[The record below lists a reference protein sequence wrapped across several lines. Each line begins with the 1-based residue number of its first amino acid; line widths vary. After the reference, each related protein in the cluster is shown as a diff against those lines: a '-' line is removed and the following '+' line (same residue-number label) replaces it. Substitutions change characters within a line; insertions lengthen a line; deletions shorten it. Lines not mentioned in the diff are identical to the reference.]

1 MHLSKNKLIKILKTK
16 NQTCK
21 KGRNCKR
28 IKKYKTQNKYKRQ
41 FNLRHKTLRRLI
53 GGGKPL
59 RKTDTDVD
67 NTNNEFTRLYR
78 DYTNNKEKYN
88 NSGAIETELTK
99 YNIKKKIKNNGFLN
113 SAQRND
119 IIIKKS
125 LIKLFTD
132 NKNDKKV
139 ASNPP
144 STPVLPSVSAAQDN
158 SLLAAAINIATAKMQ
173 PAAPAAV
180 ASDNSLL
187 DTAINIAVEKM
198 QVPDVVREAAVNI
211 AAAKMSEAADNSL
224 LAAAINIA
232 TAKMQPAAQPAAPAP
247 VVAQPQVAADNS
259 LLAAAINIA
268 TAKMQP
274 AAQPAAPAPVV
285 APPQAVVAAP
295 AVAKDCA
302 EGNQFKMKIY
312 NPNSSENKGNLYGNA
327 TVQPNLAD
335 GSSEI
340 RLSGAIPDPSF
351 FSTITGTP
359 GQTADTTLRIMMKG
373 PGTGNASN
381 QAQIDSSIALAQKQ
395 QQIDEEVKAITDLQK
410 QIDNADNS
418 IASSK
423 DDMLRLINQR
433 NDLISNMTTN
443 LRNTT

>member
-247 VVAQPQVAADNS
+247 VVA
-259 LLAAAINIA
+259 
-268 TAKMQP
+268 
-274 AAQPAAPAPVV
+274 
-285 APPQAVVAAP
+285 PPQAVVAAP